1 MPRKKHAYTLR
12 IRQNDALEEAYLY
25 MSWRRRR
32 KTGRRNDVVEEQLS
46 TSRWPRRCRGCG
58 MFKHKEDDM
67 ERACLHFET
76 TSWKRLFIIRMMSR
90 NGSCMFSRQDDV
102 AGEACSNVKM
112 SPWKE
117 DPIYSPDSMIKVQCH
132 SPQRRVQFPYE
143 DVRQQLKGCRFL
155 CFDSVLYNDRSTGID
170 AMSDDE
176 AYNYACAPRAL
187 YTQLTLSEIPGC
199 FCDLTM

>member
-32 KTGRRNDVVEEQLS
+32 NTGRRNDAVEEQLS

-58 MFKHKEDDM
+58 MFKHQEDDM

-76 TSWKRLFIIRMMSR
+76 TPWKRLFIIRMMSR

-117 DPIYSPDSMIKVQCH
+117 DPIYSPDPMTEV
-132 SPQRRVQFPYE
+132 
-143 DVRQQLKGCRFL
+143 
-155 CFDSVLYNDRSTGID
+155 
-170 AMSDDE
+170 
-176 AYNYACAPRAL
+176 
-187 YTQLTLSEIPGC
+187 
-199 FCDLTM
+199 